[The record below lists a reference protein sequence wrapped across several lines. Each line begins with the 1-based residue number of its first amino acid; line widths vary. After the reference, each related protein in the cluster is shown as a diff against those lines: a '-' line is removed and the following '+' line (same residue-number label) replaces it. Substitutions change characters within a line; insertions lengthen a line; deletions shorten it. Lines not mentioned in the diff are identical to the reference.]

1 MRPGR
6 IVVLFSVAGVLV
18 LGTVVGWSLRPEVT
32 GPQAPSSLPPLGCPT
47 QVSSDLGASSATFVP
62 HRPAGVG
69 VGEHLTPDQ
78 APHTAVMCRF
88 EETSMPTGT
97 APRCPTAADGSQA
110 GDGRCCR
117 GSGRRFGRAPA
128 YRARSGGGCNAM
140 FVPVTPYLVGFDYPG
155 GGRIWVGATT
165 DGGCGG
171 TSSDNGR
178 FRAADASGIV
188 EAALTRAD

>member
-1 MRPGR
+1 MA
-6 IVVLFSVAGVLV
+6 LAAE
-18 LGTVVGWSLRPEVT
+18 LGGL
-32 GPQAPSSLPPLGCPT
+32 
-47 QVSSDLGASSATFVP
+47 
-62 HRPAGVG
+62 
-69 VGEHLTPDQ
+69 
-78 APHTAVMCRF
+78 
-88 EETSMPTGT
+88 
-97 APRCPTAADGSQA
+97 
-110 GDGRCCR
+110 
-117 GSGRRFGRAPA
+117 PA

>member
-97 APRCPTAADGSQA
+97 APPMPD
-110 GDGRCCR
+110 CR
-117 GSGRRFGRAPA
+117 
-128 YRARSGGGCNAM
+128 
-140 FVPVTPYLVGFDYPG
+140 
-155 GGRIWVGATT
+155 
-165 DGGCGG
+165 
-171 TSSDNGR
+171 
-178 FRAADASGIV
+178 
-188 EAALTRAD
+188 